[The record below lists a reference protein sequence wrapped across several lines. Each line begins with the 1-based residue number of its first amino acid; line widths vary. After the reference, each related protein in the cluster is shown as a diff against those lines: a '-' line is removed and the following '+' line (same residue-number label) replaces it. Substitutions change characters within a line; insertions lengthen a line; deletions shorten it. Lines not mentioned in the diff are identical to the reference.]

1 MCKWQDDRCNVDVKL
16 GFKPEYSCDL
26 LSECIFEFVINNFV
40 LQLRTRE
47 CVVNSSQNVSL
58 NS

>member
-26 LSECIFEFVINNFV
+26 LSECIFEFVINNAFSKEA
-40 LQLRTRE
+40 QTAA
-47 CVVNSSQNVSL
+47 VVNSSQNVSL